1 MCVVFSERVIRNHRG
16 PVWRAVTTPL
26 SFLYY
31 FSTSNTIHAFFIYI
45 YMLKLKLNAR
55 SANKSYVTY
64 EPIILEQFN
73 SKSPPPT
80 TDG

>member
-1 MCVVFSERVIRNHRG
+1 
-16 PVWRAVTTPL
+16 
-26 SFLYY
+26 
-31 FSTSNTIHAFFIYI
+31 
-45 YMLKLKLNAR
+45 MLKLKLNAK

-64 EPIILEQFN
+64 EPIIVEQFN

>member
-1 MCVVFSERVIRNHRG
+1 MQSLHPFLFYITFQRVTRFMH
-16 PVWRAVTTPL
+16 
-26 SFLYY
+26 
-31 FSTSNTIHAFFIYI
+31 FFIYI
-45 YMLKLKLNAR
+45 YVLKLKLNAR

-64 EPIILEQFN
+64 EPIIVEQFN